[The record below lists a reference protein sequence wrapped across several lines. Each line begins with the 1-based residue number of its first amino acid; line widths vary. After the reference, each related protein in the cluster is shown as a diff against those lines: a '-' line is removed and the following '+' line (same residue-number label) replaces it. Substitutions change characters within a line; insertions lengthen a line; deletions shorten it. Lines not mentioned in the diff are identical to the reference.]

1 MGLAALNICD
11 RFAALNLLKQ
21 QNQVVFFG
29 SLCFDASVEDIH
41 KLAGCFFMRL
51 LTNMP
56 NLCGSLNC
64 VGNADSKGLSKL

>member
-29 SLCFDASVEDIH
+29 SLCFDASVEDIQQV
-41 KLAGCFFMRL
+41 GRL
-51 LTNMP
+51 LFHA
-56 NLCGSLNC
+56 S
-64 VGNADSKGLSKL
+64 ADKYA